1 MSNTLRLAMVSCN
14 AYPFVGGVETHIHE
28 VSRRLAAGG
37 MQVSVLTT
45 DTTGELP
52 TDDMVAGCRVRRWT
66 SYPRSRDYYFAPG
79 LAQHL
84 WRTKDYDVVHVQ
96 GVHALVTP
104 MALAA
109 TRLSGVPSVL
119 TFHTGGHS
127 SGLRSALRPLQWRML
142 APLMASTAALVAVCE
157 YERRTFSRVLD
168 VPESSIRLIRN
179 GCEPLPVDTAA
190 PKPAGDPLLV
200 SVGRLERYK
209 GHQRV
214 LRALPAI
221 LTRATDARLM
231 LVGTGPYEH
240 ELRSLADSLGVAD
253 RVIIRGFS
261 PDERAELGMV
271 IAHADVMCLLSEYEA
286 HPIAVMEA
294 VAAGTPALVAD
305 TSGLSELGRA
315 GLVTTIALRATP
327 GQIAAAAV
335 AVAAAPAV
343 APPQLPSWD
352 ECAEQL
358 LRLYHDVAR

>member
-1 MSNTLRLAMVSCN
+1 MKKTLRLAMVSCN
-14 AYPFVGGVETHIHE
+14 AYPFVGGVETHINE
-28 VSRRLAAGG
+28 VSRRLAADGV
-37 MQVSVLTT
+37 QVSVLTT

-52 TDDMVAGCRVRRWT
+52 TDDTVAGCRIRRWA

-84 WRTKDYDVVHVQ
+84 WTTTDYDIVHVQ
-96 GVHALVTP
+96 GVHALVPP

-109 TRLSGVPSVL
+109 TRRSRIPSVL

-127 SGLRSALRPLQWRML
+127 AGLRSHLRPLQWRLL
-142 APLMASTAALVAVCE
+142 APLMTSAAALVAVCE
-157 YERRTFSRVLD
+157 FERRTFSHVLG
-168 VPESSIRLIRN
+168 VPESTIRLIRN
-179 GCEPLPVDTAA
+179 GCEPLPVDPAA
-190 PKPAGDPLLV
+190 PTPAGDPLLV

-209 GHQRV
+209 GHHRI

-221 LTRATDARLM
+221 LSRAPDARLM
-231 LVGTGPYEH
+231 LVGAGSYEH
-240 ELRSLADSLGVAD
+240 ELRSLAGSLGVAD
-253 RVIIRGFS
+253 RVIIRRFS
-261 PDERAELGMV
+261 PDERAALGAV
-271 IAHADVMCLLSEYEA
+271 IANADVMCLLSEYEA

-294 VAAGTPALVAD
+294 VAAGTRALVAD

-327 GQIAAAAV
+327 EQIAAAAL
-335 AVAAAPAV
+335 AVAATPAA

-352 ECAEQL
+352 DCAEHV